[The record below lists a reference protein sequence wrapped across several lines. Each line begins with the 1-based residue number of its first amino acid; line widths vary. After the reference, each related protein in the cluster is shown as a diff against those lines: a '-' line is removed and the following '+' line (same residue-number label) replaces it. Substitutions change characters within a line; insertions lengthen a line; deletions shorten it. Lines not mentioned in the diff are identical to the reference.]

1 MIEASSMDSMI
12 TRPTLHNLAEKM
24 KNAVKQTKHNSEKFE
39 DISEEMKYYNFE
51 TILKNP
57 GLR

>member
-1 MIEASSMDSMI
+1 MDSMI